1 MQAEKMTSSTSA
13 SESFSRS
20 SLIIIKIW
28 VAALFSAVTLLMF
41 PIVSSAYSVNV
52 DGVPQ
57 WQSELADRSLTA
69 VAAKLPSNNAETAAK
84 IIKTVSEKLFTGYR
98 AEVRSFE
105 PDIINV
111 LLISTE
117 SSTKWVIE
125 LTEPNIQSPALEWF
139 RKDSNAL
146 YGAILPLI
154 ENMPLEALNWCD
166 TGLRDEIL
174 KIMKEKLSGWRA
186 SFVVIAEK
194 DRALFKVSFT
204 PDLPFVLAVNPKF
217 TSNTLPTLIHED
229 LKEDLMERFTPFVGI
244 PVEWAKFH
252 SEDITKWSELV
263 LEDRNIVQKTNS
275 VPKASFSAASVS
287 HLNVNVESK
296 SYNVGAW
303 AAVYAGTSDKTA
315 EVGFHLGKIVQLMP
329 RWDMEFY
336 GEGIIELQN
345 WNTEGRLG
353 LRWSPWGDVWLGG
366 EWSSKDEM
374 WWGRLNIDQRLHKP
388 YFWLRVREDGE
399 INTAL
404 GWKATSYIS
413 FELHYDSR
421 DEDTVSLRMLGNL

>member
-1 MQAEKMTSSTSA
+1 M
-13 SESFSRS
+13 
-20 SLIIIKIW
+20 
-28 VAALFSAVTLLMF
+28 
-41 PIVSSAYSVNV
+41 
-52 DGVPQ
+52 
-57 WQSELADRSLTA
+57 
-69 VAAKLPSNNAETAAK
+69 
-84 IIKTVSEKLFTGYR
+84 
-98 AEVRSFE
+98 
-105 PDIINV
+105 
-111 LLISTE
+111 
-117 SSTKWVIE
+117 
-125 LTEPNIQSPALEWF
+125 
-139 RKDSNAL
+139 
-146 YGAILPLI
+146 
-154 ENMPLEALNWCD
+154 
-166 TGLRDEIL
+166 
-174 KIMKEKLSGWRA
+174 
-186 SFVVIAEK
+186 
-194 DRALFKVSFT
+194 
-204 PDLPFVLAVNPKF
+204 
-217 TSNTLPTLIHED
+217 
-229 LKEDLMERFTPFVGI
+229 
-244 PVEWAKFH
+244 
-252 SEDITKWSELV
+252 
-263 LEDRNIVQKTNS
+263 QKTNS